1 MTLLALLISAVF
13 AAAPGYVVKAEDGKV
28 FLDFGAASGAT
39 AGTNFTIYKEGPEL
53 KHPVTGESLGRE
65 EETLA
70 QGVIAEVREKYSVG
84 TVTSTEGLKPGQ
96 RARLGSAP
104 TSGSESS
111 RQSSGNALT
120 DGAARKPKWKS
131 DAFDFEIT
139 AMAVADLDAD
149 GKADTV
155 VSDGRKVLRFGYPP
169 KPKEK
174 GPEYE
179 PRTQSVRL
187 YSLEAG
193 DLNGNGR
200 AEVFASLYNDTFSR
214 FETLVLELDE
224 KGAWAKLEE
233 FPGVVRS
240 HQNGDGA
247 SVLAV
252 QRVVDDKTFPYSSIY
267 PLVFQDGKYAAGK
280 GAIRPK
286 RVDWINDFN
295 IANLDGTKPAEL
307 SLTSTELLRVQF
319 DKGQWKTS
327 EAYGQ
332 TPLRVRWANR
342 VLSFRPHMPARYEG
356 GRFAGLYLIRNKA
369 ALGGLAQP
377 FGLFTGGE
385 LVRKDWNGVSLSD
398 GWTGTLGG
406 YASSL
411 RLLPS
416 ELVVAVVG
424 TAGKSSIWTYDP

>member
-1 MTLLALLISAVF
+1 MTLLALFCAAAF
-13 AAAPGYVVKAEDGKV
+13 AAAPGYVVKAEGGKV
-28 FLDFGAASGAT
+28 YLDFGQASGA
-39 AGTNFTIYKEGPEL
+39 APGTTFTIYKEGEEL

-65 EETLA
+65 EVLVAE
-70 QGVIAEVREKYSVG
+70 GVIDEVREKYSIG
-84 TVTSTEGLKPGQ
+84 SLKNSAGAAAGQ
-96 RARLGSAP
+96 RVRLSAIAAQSP
-104 TSGSESS
+104 
-111 RQSSGNALT
+111 RQA
-120 DGAARKPKWKS
+120 DAPAPEGAKKPRWKS

-139 AMAVADLDAD
+139 AMAVADAD
-149 GKADTV
+149 GDGKQDTIL
-155 VSDGRKVLRFGYPP
+155 SDGRKVLLYQYPP
-169 KPKEK
+169 DPKTRH
-174 GPEYE
+174 GAVYE
-179 PRTQSVRL
+179 PKTQALRL
-187 YSLEAG
+187 YSLEAA
-193 DLNGNGR
+193 DVNGNGR

-224 KGAWAKLEE
+224 KGAWAKLDE

-240 HQNGDGA
+240 HQAGDGA
-247 SVLAV
+247 PVLAV
-252 QRVVDDKTFPYSSIY
+252 QRIVDDKTFPYSSIY
-267 PLVFQDGKYAAGK
+267 PLVLEGGKYTAGK

-286 RVDWINDFN
+286 RVDWIFDFN

-319 DKGQWKTS
+319 EKGQWKTS

-342 VLSFRPHMPARYEG
+342 VLSFRPHMPARYES

-398 GWTGTLGG
+398 GWTGPLGG
-406 YASSL
+406 YASAL
-411 RLLPS
+411 RLLPG
-416 ELVVAVVG
+416 ELAVAVVG
-424 TAGKSSIWTYDP
+424 TAGKSSVWTYDP